1 MEIQRVKAGNGRQ
14 LTTAEK
20 TFIGDQVRK
29 LSILAIPVNQRTMD
43 QDLDLIKLQKSI
55 QYRKKKFGHDVLTIK
70 KPVAKTSA
78 QRKAESRARMALL
91 DREGDL
97 SGHEAW
103 VESLV
108 APPEAPL
115 TEAEQERE
123 EMIARRRKFFEGLK
137 SKYLE

>member
-1 MEIQRVKAGNGRQ
+1 MVGSSLRQ
-14 LTTAEK
+14 KK

-29 LSILAIPVNQRTMD
+29 QSTLAIPVNQRTMD

-55 QYRKKKFGHDVLTIK
+55 QYRKKKIGHNSLTIK

-78 QRKAESRARMALL
+78 QRKAESRARLALQ

-97 SGHEAW
+97 SSHEAW

-108 APPEAPL
+108 APPETPL
-115 TEAEQERE
+115 E
-123 EMIARRRKFFEGLK
+123 
-137 SKYLE
+137 

>member
-1 MEIQRVKAGNGRQ
+1 
-14 LTTAEK
+14 
-20 TFIGDQVRK
+20 
-29 LSILAIPVNQRTMD
+29 
-43 QDLDLIKLQKSI
+43 
-55 QYRKKKFGHDVLTIK
+55 
-70 KPVAKTSA
+70 
-78 QRKAESRARMALL
+78 MALL